1 MSPTH
6 DAWRR
11 FRAWVKHAVSSG
23 VDPVVDGTVPGE
35 WFRQFKINGQADSMW
50 EIWLLRFMHDQGLY
64 TLYPWIRDGSET
76 IVCNWRE
83 KGLHYDSGGRDFPLS
98 ADLPRDLLTH
108 SFVPYA
114 DWGLALHYC
123 FDNNDAISK
132 ATALQIATEKRKILR
147 WSSFPRDETCAKE

>member
-11 FRAWVKHAVSSG
+11 FRAWVKQASG
-23 VDPVVDGTVPGE
+23 TDPMVEGTVPGE
-35 WFRQFKINGQADSMW
+35 WFRQFQTEGRADSMW

-64 TLYPWIRDGSET
+64 TLYPWIEDGAKT

-83 KGLHYDSGGRDFPLS
+83 RGLHYDSGGRDFPLV
-98 ADLPRDLLTH
+98 ADLPADLLTH
-108 SFVPYA
+108 TFVPYA

-123 FDNNDAISK
+123 ADNATESFDA
-132 ATALQIATEKRKILR
+132 AQRTAAEKRKILR
-147 WSSFPRDETCAKE
+147 WAQSASDESCD